1 MAQQVVNES
10 SGNAQN
16 VLILSLLLLFIN
28 DILDRYANE
37 TSYEDY
43 EEDYEDDYD
52 DDYEDNYDDNYDE
65 GYKDD
70 DEDDSVS
77 DKKKSASLVRL
88 YGLLALWA
96 ICLVLCWMLFYVL
109 IQDPLAEDPSSTC
122 SLLMTNVPLSMFTAK
137 PISCMDHQI
146 LMLILLDLFTIIIYY
161 EQRVATPYLNA
172 AMSRSKLSALL
183 VNFVMSAMSILVNVF
198 LSVMRYYYQKTLV
211 DRKIIICLLIIE
223 KIMMYMMT
231 KMKMT

>member
-28 DILDRYANE
+28 DILNRYANE

-43 EEDYEDDYD
+43 EEDHDDDDGYD

-70 DEDDSVS
+70 YEDDSVS
-77 DKKKSASLVRL
+77 EKKKSASLVRL

-96 ICLVLCWMLFYVL
+96 ICLVLCWMLFYVIL
-109 IQDPLAEDPSSTC
+109 QDPLAEDPSSTC
-122 SLLMTNVPLSMFTAK
+122 SLLLPMCLYRCSQQTNIVHGSSNSNVNT
-137 PISCMDHQI
+137 SR
-146 LMLILLDLFTIIIYY
+146 LIH
-161 EQRVATPYLNA
+161 
-172 AMSRSKLSALL
+172 
-183 VNFVMSAMSILVNVF
+183 
-198 LSVMRYYYQKTLV
+198 YYYIL
-211 DRKIIICLLIIE
+211 
-223 KIMMYMMT
+223 
-231 KMKMT
+231 